1 MSSMGYAPLL
11 GTQGDKKGSIFINIA
26 YNGNLMAPID
36 KISQNTTFINNPTFL
51 KNSKKHKIYKS
62 ISGL

>member
-51 KNSKKHKIYKS
+51 KN
-62 ISGL
+62 